1 MTSILLIAPA
11 IEPLSLEEAK
21 VFLRVEAA
29 DDDALIAALIAA
41 ARLHIESQ
49 TQLGLITQSWRLV
62 LDCWPRQGRIV
73 VRPGP
78 LKAVSAA
85 RVFDLDGK
93 ARPVDTQAFV
103 PELGISTLAF
113 RPWSMPHPARFA
125 AGIEIDFMV
134 GFGDAASDVPESLR
148 HAIRQLVA
156 HWYDNRGLI
165 AADAESAVMPASV
178 AALVAP
184 YRVLSL

>member
-1 MTSILLIAPA
+1 MTSILLIAPE

-21 VFLRVEAA
+21 TFLRVETS
-29 DDDALIAALIAA
+29 DDDGLIAALIAA

-49 TQLGLITQSWRLV
+49 TQLALITQSWRLAF
-62 LDCWPRQGRIV
+62 DCWPRHGRIA

-78 LKAVSAA
+78 LKAVNAA
-85 RVFDLDGK
+85 RVFDLGDN
-93 ARPVDTQAFV
+93 ARAVDTRAFV
-103 PELGISTLAF
+103 PDFGASVLAF
-113 RPWSMPHPARFA
+113 MPWSVPRTTRFA
-125 AGIEIDFMV
+125 AGIEIDVTV
-134 GFGDAASDVPESLR
+134 GFGNAATDVPEPLR

-165 AADAESAVMPASV
+165 AADAESAIMPASV

-184 YRVLSL
+184 YRMLSL